1 MKIID
6 PTNAFKQG
14 LKRMKKRG
22 AKRVDIEDII
32 HLLATDEALP
42 DRCRPHKL
50 VGKWIGLWECHIKP
64 DWLLIYDIDDP
75 EVLTLVATGTHADL
89 FK

>member
-1 MKIID
+1 MRTIH
-6 PTNAFKQG
+6 PTNAFKRD

-22 AKRVDIEDII
+22 KTRDELEEIVQ
-32 HLLATDEALP
+32 LLAEDEPLP
-42 DRCRPHKL
+42 VRCRPHKL
-50 VGKWIGLWECHIKP
+50 SGQWSGYWECHIEP
-64 DWLLIYDIDDP
+64 DWLLVYDLDDP

>member
-1 MKIID
+1 MRKID

-22 AKRVDIEDII
+22 ASRCELEEII
-32 HLLATDEALP
+32 SLLAEDKALP
-42 DRCRPHKL
+42 DKYRPHKL
-50 VGKWIGLWECHIKP
+50 VGNWKGLWECHIKP
-64 DWLLIYDIDDP
+64 DWLLIYDLDDSKK
-75 EVLTLVATGTHADL
+75 LTLVTTGTHSDL